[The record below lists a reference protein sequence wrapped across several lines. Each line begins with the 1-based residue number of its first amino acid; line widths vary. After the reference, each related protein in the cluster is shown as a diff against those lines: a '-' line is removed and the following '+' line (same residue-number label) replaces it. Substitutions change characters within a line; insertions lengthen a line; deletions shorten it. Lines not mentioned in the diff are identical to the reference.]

1 MTVPSQMDT
10 VETYVHVRWVR
21 LTLPAV
27 LIVSSA
33 AFLRQSTRKPKYGKD
48 PSLALIFRGLEQ
60 KGEISGMV
68 NKLSDMEDVV
78 KEMNVRLDR
87 VDAEDWRL
95 LRVN

>member
-1 MTVPSQMDT
+1 VGQANVAGRFDCLFRSIP
-10 VETYVHVRWVR
+10 ETKHKKARVW
-21 LTLPAV
+21 
-27 LIVSSA
+27 
-33 AFLRQSTRKPKYGKD
+33 KD